1 MALTLPARW
10 SRTRGSAPGV
20 LPLPD
25 LLSLLLLL
33 AVLAP
38 VGYTFGQ
45 LDFWRLYDPPWPAF
59 LAGAACCGLVAMLRR
74 PSWALTGVLL
84 LGVGAALFAV
94 ARDLPA
100 GDGWQRFE
108 AARTLMLNWAR
119 MVRDGQPVQDNRAVT
134 FWTVLAAWMAGMWA
148 SWAALRAG
156 WHWLVLALAGSLLLS
171 TISYLPGWPTAALAL
186 FTFAALLFIAR
197 VHHRR
202 QTADAQWRGR
212 APQRWAQPSAML
224 THGAVVAGG
233 AALLVGVAW
242 LVPAV
247 HWHAPSAWRPRDL
260 GRSLGGI
267 SIGLPGAR
275 STLHSFGS
283 TMPFEGPIALS
294 GDPVAS
300 VDSLHLVGAENTDL
314 SAPNVM
320 LQQQLQDQG
329 LYLSA
334 VSYDH
339 YDSSGWSSTAIA
351 SRGGR
356 PLSGVPTGQSVYALS
371 AAVSTL
377 RAQAEL
383 LVAGPPLQVS
393 RGLPG
398 NPPSPASALRL
409 AIAPRDEIAGFVAEP
424 PLANGSDYVTLA
436 RFSTATPD
444 ELRQAGPLRD
454 TDAWVKS
461 SYLQLPGSV
470 TQQTRDLAAQ
480 ITKDATNDYDRAAA
494 IQTYLLSNFGY
505 DESIPAPPPGEDGVD
520 YLLFHLKRGYCDYFA
535 AAMAVM
541 LRSVG
546 VPSRVVVGYV
556 ARAPSNDGTYTV
568 RENEAH
574 AWVEAYFPGYGWERF
589 DPTPGG
595 AHAIAT
601 PAPTAAPSTT
611 PAASAATTPQPLP
624 ETLQPSSSA
633 PAAAAHA
640 GSNIAKTMLGV
651 LGVLLAL
658 ALLVRLLWWW
668 LGDERRA
675 VLIAWSGVALAGRLA
690 WRPRLAGETPRE
702 YVGAM
707 VAARHAGAAAQDVAL
722 AQARA
727 RYGPPATQLALPEH
741 FRRRGLR
748 AIAGIASRGL
758 RLRLPRRR

>member
-1 MALTLPARW
+1 MALTLPARR

-33 AVLAP
+33 VVLAP

-45 LDFWRLYDPPWPAF
+45 LEFWRMYDQPWPAF

-74 PSWALTGVLL
+74 PNWALFGVLL
-84 LGVGAALFAV
+84 LGIGAALFAL
-94 ARDLPA
+94 ARDIPV
-100 GDGWQRFE
+100 GDGWQRFT
-108 AARTLMLNWAR
+108 AARTLLLDWAR

-156 WHWLVLALAGSLLLS
+156 WHWLVLALAGALLLS
-171 TISYLPGWPTAALAL
+171 TISYLPGWPAAALAL
-186 FTFAALLFIAR
+186 FTFAALLFVAR

-212 APQRWAQPSAML
+212 APQRWMQPSAAL
-224 THGAVVAGG
+224 THGAAVAAG

-242 LVPAV
+242 LLPAV
-247 HWHAPSAWRPRDL
+247 RWHAPSAWRPRNL
-260 GRSLGGI
+260 SRSLGGI

-275 STLHSFGS
+275 STLHTFGS
-283 TMPFEGPIALS
+283 TMPFEGPISLS
-294 GDPVAS
+294 SDPVAS
-300 VDSLHLVGAENTDL
+300 VSNIRVSGQNGADL
-314 SAPNVM
+314 SAANIT

-334 VSYDH
+334 ASYDH
-339 YDSSGWSSTAIA
+339 YDSSGWSSSATAA
-351 SRGGR
+351 RGGR
-356 PLSGVPTGQSVYALS
+356 AFGFVAGQSVYDLS
-371 AAVSTL
+371 VGVSTL
-377 RAQAEL
+377 SSQAEL
-383 LVAGPPLQVS
+383 LSAGPPLS
-393 RGLPG
+393 ALRGLPG
-398 NPPSPASALRL
+398 SASLPASALRL
-409 AIAPRDEIAGFVAEP
+409 SLAPRDEIAGFVAEP
-424 PLANGSDYVTLA
+424 PLANGSDYTTVA

-444 ELRQAGPLRD
+444 ELRQAGALRD
-454 TDAWVKS
+454 ADLWVKS

-480 ITKDATNDYDRAAA
+480 ITRDATNDYDRAAG
-494 IQTYLLSNFGY
+494 IQAYLLSNFGY

-520 YLLFHLKRGYCDYFA
+520 YLLFHVKRGYCDYFA
-535 AAMAVM
+535 SAMAVM

-546 VPSRVVVGYV
+546 VPSRVVAGYV
-556 ARAPSNDGTYTV
+556 AREPNASGAYTV

-574 AWVEAYFPGYGWERF
+574 AWVEVYFPGYGWQRF

-595 AHAIAT
+595 ANAVATPT
-601 PAPTAAPSTT
+601 PAPTAAPS
-611 PAASAATTPQPLP
+611 AAATAAATPQALP
-624 ETLQPSSSA
+624 ETLQPTA
-633 PAAAAHA
+633 PAPSATTGH
-640 GSNIAKTMLGV
+640 GSILKPALIVIGA
-651 LGVLLAL
+651 LLAVLLL
-658 ALLVRLLWWW
+658 ARLLWWW

-675 VLIAWSGVALAGRLA
+675 VLVAWSGVALAGRLA

-702 YVGAM
+702 YAGAM
-707 VAARHAGAAAQDVAL
+707 VAARHAGPAAQDVAL

-727 RYGPPATQLALPEH
+727 RYGPPAAPLVLPPS
-741 FRRRGLR
+741 FRRRSLR
-748 AIAGIASRGL
+748 AVAGIISRPLL
-758 RLRLPRRR
+758 RLRWPTRD